1 MPGEATRTGPP
12 SIRRA
17 RSQTVRLGDG
27 RHICVRT
34 RPGDGPPIVLL
45 HGLLDSANGWERFAC
60 ATSRPCIAFDL
71 PGFGHSD
78 RATRPRI
85 SAYALDVGETLDKL
99 DVKSYHL
106 VGHSLG
112 GAIAPA
118 LAELAPRRALSLT
131 LLAPA
136 GFGRIHLA
144 EAISIPGIRNLAAAV
159 LPLALSNPL
168 VLTVAYT
175 GVVTSGQA
183 PDPEMLRRV
192 MRSAFDAVP
201 GARDATQAVVAAG
214 LSKRAFYRRSL
225 AYEGPVRAVWGENDR
240 LVPHSHAAGLRTALP
255 QAKIEVWPG
264 MGHHPQRERPAE
276 LAELIESA
284 CREAR
289 TTSRRSPGS
298 SLRQAADGRSP
309 AAA

>member
-1 MPGEATRTGPP
+1 MPGDPPRTRPQ

-17 RSQTVRLGDG
+17 RSETVRLSDG
-27 RHICVRT
+27 RCIHVRR
-34 RPGDGPPIVLL
+34 RPGEGAPIVLL
-45 HGLLDSANGWERFAC
+45 HGLLDSASGWDRFAC
-60 ATSRPCIAFDL
+60 STSRPCIAFDL
-71 PGFGHSD
+71 PGFGRSD
-78 RATRPRI
+78 RAARPRI
-85 SAYALDVGETLDKL
+85 SAYAVDVREALDKL
-99 DVKSYHL
+99 GVKSFHV

-112 GAIAPA
+112 GAIGAA
-118 LAELAPRRALSLT
+118 LADMAPRRVLSLT

-144 EAISIPGIRNLAAAV
+144 EAISIPGVRNLAATV

-183 PDPEMLRRV
+183 PEREMLRRV

-214 LSKRAFYRRSL
+214 LSKRAFHRRTL
-225 AYEGPVRAVWGENDR
+225 AYEGPVRAVWGEKDH
-240 LVPHSHAAGLRTALP
+240 LVPHSHAAGVRSALP
-255 QAKIEVWPG
+255 QARVEVWPG
-264 MGHHPQRERPAE
+264 MGHHPQQERPTE

-284 CREAR
+284 CSEAR
-289 TTSRRSPGS
+289 APRV
-298 SLRQAADGRSP
+298 AD